1 MRSPFH
7 AYYLARK
14 LESLPDEDKFLPVF
28 TSSDIKIYPFQI
40 AAANFALRSPYQKGI
55 VLCDESGMG
64 KSHEAMLVITQSW
77 YEGRNRILLVIPNAD
92 LLSQWVEMI
101 EQKYTV
107 PYIVLTNREEWQKN
121 VTDGIPNAFEQEA
134 VVITTIDFLADQYA
148 AAKSVNWDITVF
160 EEANHLSSVFVEDGG
175 KQAKLF
181 KEIADGSFKILLT
194 GTPIEKNIMDLF
206 GLIYFIEENILPDAE
221 TYMKHYL
228 RKPENYPELAE
239 RISKYCFRTLRS
251 QAKQYAKIPNRFHIT
266 LEYAPS
272 VKERELYEL
281 LWSYLQKP
289 EKIAFPEMDQYDLA
303 LMLLGLIGS
312 STAAILQTIKN
323 IVKRLRN
330 TPDAQTETNE
340 FLRMQ
345 KVAESIDTD
354 SKVRELLR
362 ALNKLFPILKKL
374 GAAKKAVI
382 FTESA
387 ETQKYLFSFLRNKYQ
402 SFVYNGQ
409 SGVDYDVLRQFK
421 ADGEVLIS
429 TDIGAKGF
437 NLEEAALVI
446 NYDLLYN
453 TLKMEQRID
462 RCHRLNQEN
471 DVIVLSF
478 IDKRNY
484 ADVRKLELVSKRQ
497 ILADGVFGVSDVVI
511 GGFTDDLDA
520 ALREL
525 TDRVRTKAQVESDY
539 QNTLRQFETENKN
552 IVSSAEDILFTTFT
566 KELADKVKIT
576 PKYVEERVKEINADL
591 WEIVK
596 SFFEIYNQK
605 HEDCY
610 FHIDE
615 SRQTVT
621 AQGYTELPSLFYYYT
636 KGGQGRRYY
645 SHKNYGMSPD
655 FKPHHDRI
663 TLASPIG
670 RGIIDGF
677 ECADSGELT
686 VDANIE
692 PCTIALYEVKLH
704 TQKQFIRYIPLLIGK
719 TGSGKLLSH
728 KECEKTLNL
737 PVLRYTES
745 GSSSARFLKYL
756 HNQSHEIDRCV
767 DMNEYIRQASDDLT
781 DAQQE
786 EVERIR
792 LRAKSGKNA
801 LAHLLDDLQEQIKGY
816 EQELAVGKTDRM
828 KALSLEKKI
837 ASLKQDF
844 LRKQESQF
852 FDEMQLDVELEKQVD
867 KFLNKGKIAAKA
879 VRQFVINVEGK

>member
-14 LESLPDEDKFLPVF
+14 LESLPDKDKFLPVF

-107 PYIVLTNREEWQKN
+107 PYVVLTNREEWQKN
-121 VTDGIPNAFEQEA
+121 VTDEIPNAFEQEA
-134 VVITTIDFLADQYA
+134 VVITTTDFLADQYA

-160 EEANHLSSVFVEDGG
+160 EEANHLSSVFVENGG
-175 KQAKLF
+175 KQTKLF

-194 GTPIEKNIMDLF
+194 GTPIEKNIMDLY
-206 GLIYFIEENILPDAE
+206 GLMYFIDETILPDAE
-221 TYMKHYL
+221 TYLKRYL

-239 RISKYCFRTLRS
+239 RVSNYCFRTLRS
-251 QAKQYAKIPNRFHIT
+251 QAKQYAKISKRIHIT

-272 VKERELYEL
+272 AKERELYDL

-303 LMLLGLIGS
+303 LMLLGLSGS

-330 TPDAQTETNE
+330 TPDAQTETDE

-362 ALNKLFPILKKL
+362 ALNKLFAILKKL

-387 ETQKYLFSFLRNKYQ
+387 ETQKYLFSFLRDKYQ
-402 SFVYNGQ
+402 SLVYNGQ

-497 ILADGVFGVSDVVI
+497 ILADGVFGVSDAVI
-511 GGFTDDLDA
+511 GGFTDDLVA

-525 TDRVRTKAQVESDY
+525 TDRARTKEQVESDY
-539 QNTLRQFETENKN
+539 QDTLRQFETENKD

-576 PKYVEERVKEINADL
+576 PKYVEERSKEINADL
-591 WEIVK
+591 WEVIK
-596 SFFEIYNQK
+596 SFFEVRNVICT
-605 HEDCY
+605 DCQ
-610 FHIDE
+610 FTIDE
-615 SRQTVT
+615 EQQTVT
-621 AQGYTELPSLFYYYT
+621 AGFYTELPHLFYYNTGSRNKPY
-636 KGGQGRRYY
+636 K
-645 SHKNYGMSPD
+645 SLKAYGMATD
-655 FKPHHDRI
+655 FKPHSGRI
-663 TLASPIG
+663 TLASVIG
-670 RGIIDGF
+670 RGIIDDI
-677 ECADSGELT
+677 ECADNGSITL
-686 VDANIE
+686 VKSIE
-692 PCTIALYEVKLH
+692 PCSIALYSVELRPIYKN
-704 TQKQFIRYIPLLIGK
+704 IPVLIGK
-719 TGSGKLLSH
+719 TESGKILTDDECQKILRSPIVSY
-728 KECEKTLNL
+728 KEGERKTAHWLKSISRDHCELD
-737 PVLRYTES
+737 RY
-745 GSSSARFLKYL
+745 
-756 HNQSHEIDRCV
+756 V
-767 DMNEYIRQASDDLT
+767 DADEYIKQAADNLT
-781 DAQQE
+781 DAQKE
-786 EVERIR
+786 EVERIK

-801 LAHLLDDLQEQIKGY
+801 LAHELDDLQGQIKRF
-816 EQELAVGKTDRM
+816 EQELTANKTDRM
-828 KALSLEKKI
+828 EVLSLEKKI
-837 ASLKQDF
+837 AALKQDF
-844 LRKQESQF
+844 LKKQESQF

-867 KFLNKGKIAAKA
+867 EFLGKEKVTAKV
-879 VRQFVINVEGK
+879 VRQFVIEVEGQM